1 MPILDLT
8 IVTIT
13 FNNEEELRSTYKS
26 LEQFRKD
33 GGNHIIVNGGR
44 TVRSFVDNVVLIE
57 EPDKGIYDAI
67 NKGIEKVNTPF
78 FMLIHS
84 GDSLVES
91 NSSLDK
97 LLEKM
102 ESNNLDLLLNDCS
115 IEFGNSQRLMKSARW
130 KPWMFSFGAQPP
142 HPPTIYR
149 TAKVRRFK
157 YDLNH
162 PVIADFKYFEDLFKA
177 KLKWD
182 KGNKLLIHM
191 TAGGATSSGVK
202 SFFFVNKQ
210 FNRLKGPFKMVLF
223 TISRPIIKIY
233 QMI

>member
-1 MPILDLT
+1 MSIQELT

-13 FNNEEELRSTYKS
+13 FNNEEELNSTYQS
-26 LEQFRKD
+26 LEQFRKA

-44 TVRSFVDNVVLIE
+44 SIRSFVDNVVLIE

-67 NKGIEKVNTPF
+67 NKGIKKVNTPF

-84 GDSLVES
+84 GDSLIES
-91 NSSLDK
+91 NAA
-97 LLEKM
+97 LEELISKM

-115 IEFGNSQRLMKSARW
+115 LEFGSGKRLMKSSKW
-130 KPWMFSFGAQPP
+130 KPWMFFFGAQPP

-149 TAKVRRFK
+149 TMKVKSFQ

-162 PVIADFKYFEDLFKA
+162 PVIADFKYLEELFKA
-177 KLKWD
+177 KLNWD
-182 KGNKLLIHM
+182 KGQKLLIHM
-191 TAGGATSSGVK
+191 SAGGATSSGIK

-210 FNRLKGPFKMVLF
+210 FRKLKGPVRMILF
-223 TISRPIIKIY
+223 VITRPFVKVY